1 MMFMNKISR
10 DLFLATL
17 LFLVSLSSP
26 AIFAADRDQ
35 LPPKRLMDSFSVEP
49 QQKDYPDQFS
59 FLMAW
64 KCWEL
69 KSKGLDGQLKSF
81 VQRHLTSVH
90 SEVVMVGGD
99 ENEALAKGGY
109 SVPSRAPLSASC
121 VERVTQE
128 VQSAAQ
134 GVDESRNPLE
144 SSEHGEPGEE
154 NSDLINRCFDPEFFA
169 LLEEMDP
176 SFDYVRAFQ
185 CAADQSPA
193 EGRGSLL
200 Q

>member
-69 KSKGLDGQLKSF
+69 KSKGLDGQLKAF

-90 SEVVMVGGD
+90 SEVVMIGGD

-109 SVPSRAPLSASC
+109 SVPSRVPLSASC

-134 GVDESRNPLE
+134 GVEAQRTQVGFWI
-144 SSEHGEPGEE
+144 HGEPGEE
-154 NSDLINRCFDPEFFA
+154 NSDVIARCFDPEFSA
-169 LLEEMDP
+169 LLEGMDP
-176 SFDYVRAFQ
+176 SFDYAHAFQ
-185 CAADQSPA
+185 CAADQFPA
-193 EGRGSLL
+193 EGGDSLP